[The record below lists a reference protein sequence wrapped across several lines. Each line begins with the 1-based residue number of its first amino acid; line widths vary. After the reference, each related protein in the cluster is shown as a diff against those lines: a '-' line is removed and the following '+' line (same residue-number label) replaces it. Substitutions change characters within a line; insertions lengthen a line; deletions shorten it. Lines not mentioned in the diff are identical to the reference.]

1 MNFKNIPSV
10 NEILLS
16 NEVSILKIKR
26 NILKK
31 IINNNL
37 ENFRED
43 HNNKR
48 SSNSKE
54 EVKKIIIKKVLSN
67 INDYKQN
74 ELTAVING
82 TGVILHTNLG
92 RAPINQTTSNKIAE
106 NLSNYINLEI
116 DIKSKKRNS
125 RINNISKLLTLITGA
140 EDATVFNN
148 NALALIICLG
158 SLGKN
163 KEILISR
170 SEAVE
175 IGGGFR
181 IPEIIKMSGLK
192 IIDVGTTN
200 KTYIDD
206 YEENITSKTA
216 GILKVHKSNYKIK
229 GFTSEVSIRELKL
242 LGNKRNIPIIHDLGS
257 GSLIDTTEMGLP
269 YEPTVIDSVKD
280 GANITLFSGDK
291 LLGGPQA
298 GIVIGDKKYLEKINK
313 YPMARAARIDKLN
326 LNILNETLN
335 TYLYEDLDE
344 KIPVWNLIKTDQK
357 NLLLRAERILK
368 NIPNDYFKIDKNI
381 KSTIGGGTFPETFI
395 DSIGIIMLEEK
406 ILNKFEK
413 YLLSLSKP
421 IIGRL
426 EKNTL
431 MLDLR
436 TIFPEYD
443 NYLITSI
450 NSYFKWHF
458 LNTT

>member
-16 NEVSILKIKR
+16 NEISILKIKR

-37 ENFRED
+37 ETFRED
-43 HNNKR
+43 HSKR
-48 SSNSKE
+48 SSNSKA
-54 EVKKIIIKKVLSN
+54 EVKNIIIKKILSN
-67 INDYKQN
+67 IHDYKQN

-92 RAPINQTTSNKIAE
+92 RAPINQTTSSKIAE
-106 NLSNYINLEI
+106 NLSNYIDLEI

-163 KEILISR
+163 KEILVSR
-170 SEAVE
+170 SESVE

-242 LGNKRNIPIIHDLGS
+242 LGKKVNIPIIHDLGS

-357 NLLLRAERILK
+357 NLLLRAERILE
-368 NIPNDYFKIDKNI
+368 NIPNKYFKIGKNI

-395 DSIGIIMLEEK
+395 DSIGIIMIDEK

-413 YLLSLSKP
+413 YLLSLGKP

-450 NSYFKWHF
+450 NSYFV
-458 LNTT
+458 

>member
-16 NEVSILKIKR
+16 NEISILKIKR

-37 ENFRED
+37 ETFRED
-43 HNNKR
+43 HSKR
-48 SSNSKE
+48 SSNSKA
-54 EVKKIIIKKVLSN
+54 EVKNIIIKKILSN
-67 INDYKQN
+67 IHDYKQN

-92 RAPINQTTSNKIAE
+92 RAPINQTTSSKIAE
-106 NLSNYINLEI
+106 NLSNYIDLEI

-163 KEILISR
+163 KEILVSR
-170 SEAVE
+170 SESVE

-242 LGNKRNIPIIHDLGS
+242 LGNKVNIPVIHDLGS

-357 NLLLRAERILK
+357 NLLLRAERILE
-368 NIPNDYFKIDKNI
+368 NIPNKYFKIGKNI

-395 DSIGIIMLEEK
+395 DSIGIIMIDEK

-413 YLLSLSKP
+413 YLLSLEKP

-450 NSYFKWHF
+450 NSYFV
-458 LNTT
+458 

>member
-16 NEVSILKIKR
+16 NEISILKIKR

-37 ENFRED
+37 ETFRED
-43 HNNKR
+43 HSKR
-48 SSNSKE
+48 SSNSKA
-54 EVKKIIIKKVLSN
+54 EVKNIIIKKILSN
-67 INDYKQN
+67 IHDYKQN

-92 RAPINQTTSNKIAE
+92 RAPINQTTSSKIAE
-106 NLSNYINLEI
+106 NLSNYIDLEI

-163 KEILISR
+163 KEILVSR

-229 GFTSEVSIRELKL
+229 GFISEVSIRELKL
-242 LGNKRNIPIIHDLGS
+242 LGKKVNIPIIHDLGS

-357 NLLLRAERILK
+357 NLLLRAERILE
-368 NIPNDYFKIDKNI
+368 NIPNKYFKIGKNI

-395 DSIGIIMLEEK
+395 DSIGIIMIDEK

-413 YLLSLSKP
+413 YLLSLGKP

-450 NSYFKWHF
+450 NSYFV
-458 LNTT
+458 

>member
-16 NEVSILKIKR
+16 NEISILKIKR

-37 ENFRED
+37 ETFRED
-43 HNNKR
+43 HSKR
-48 SSNSKE
+48 SSNSKA
-54 EVKKIIIKKVLSN
+54 EVKNIIIKKILSN
-67 INDYKQN
+67 IHDYKQN

-92 RAPINQTTSNKIAE
+92 RAPINQTTSSKIAE
-106 NLSNYINLEI
+106 NLSNYIDLEI

-163 KEILISR
+163 KEILVSR
-170 SEAVE
+170 SESVE

-242 LGNKRNIPIIHDLGS
+242 LGNKVNIPVIHDLGS

-280 GANITLFSGDK
+280 GANIRLFSGDK

-357 NLLLRAERILK
+357 NLLLRAERILE
-368 NIPNDYFKIDKNI
+368 NIPNKYFKIGKNI

-395 DSIGIIMLEEK
+395 DSIGIIMIDEK

-413 YLLSLSKP
+413 YLLSLEKP

-450 NSYFKWHF
+450 NSYFV
-458 LNTT
+458 

>member
-16 NEVSILKIKR
+16 NEISILKIKR

-37 ENFRED
+37 ETFRKD
-43 HNNKR
+43 HNKR
-48 SSNSKE
+48 SSNSKAK
-54 EVKKIIIKKVLSN
+54 VKNIIIKKILSN
-67 INDYKQN
+67 IHDYNQN

-92 RAPINQTTSNKIAE
+92 RAPINQTTSSKIAE
-106 NLSNYINLEI
+106 NLSNYIDLEI

-242 LGNKRNIPIIHDLGS
+242 LGKKINIPIIHDLGS

-357 NLLLRAERILK
+357 NLLLRAERILE
-368 NIPNDYFKIDKNI
+368 NIPNKYFKIDKNI

-395 DSIGIIMLEEK
+395 DSIGIIMIDEK

-413 YLLSLSKP
+413 YLLSLGKP

-436 TIFPEYD
+436 TIFPKYD

-450 NSYFKWHF
+450 NSYFV
-458 LNTT
+458 

>member
-291 LLGGPQA
+291 LLGGPQS

-450 NSYFKWHF
+450 NSYFK
-458 LNTT
+458 

>member
-450 NSYFKWHF
+450 NSYFK
-458 LNTT
+458 